1 MMVFEESDDRFYIG
15 WSSIKNA
22 GRGVFA
28 AKRILA
34 GDKLLITGVLVDV
47 NSEAQV
53 TTAFLNR
60 YKFAAHPE
68 IIDGVV
74 HQGRYSICPLG
85 YAAIVNHTSNKKLQ
99 NVEIR
104 YSEEDLSLQN
114 KYADR
119 AYYCFLR
126 DVEKG
131 EEILGRYGE
140 VVVGFS
146 DSTAYKKVKFYKPF
160 LKKRTISNVE

>member
-1 MMVFEESDDRFYIG
+1 MIVFEENDDRFYIG

-28 AKRILA
+28 AKRIFA
-34 GDKLLITGVLVDV
+34 GDKLFITGVLVDA
-47 NSEAQV
+47 NSQAQI
-53 TTAFLNR
+53 TTAFMNR
-60 YKFAAHPE
+60 YKFAAYPE
-68 IIDGVV
+68 MVDGVV
-74 HQGRYSICPLG
+74 YQGRYSICPLG

-104 YSEEDLSLQN
+104 YSEDDLSLKN
-114 KYADR
+114 IHADR

-126 DVEKG
+126 DVEKD

-140 VVVGFS
+140 SVIGFI
-146 DSTAYKKVKFYKPF
+146 DNTVNRKVKVYKPF
-160 LKKRTISNVE
+160 LKKRTTSNV

>member
-1 MMVFEESDDRFYIG
+1 MVFEESDDRFYIG

-60 YKFAAHPE
+60 YKFAAYPE

-126 DVEKG
+126 DVEKD

-140 VVVGFS
+140 SVIGFI
-146 DSTAYKKVKFYKPF
+146 DNTVNRKVKVYKPF
-160 LKKRTISNVE
+160 LKKRTTSNV